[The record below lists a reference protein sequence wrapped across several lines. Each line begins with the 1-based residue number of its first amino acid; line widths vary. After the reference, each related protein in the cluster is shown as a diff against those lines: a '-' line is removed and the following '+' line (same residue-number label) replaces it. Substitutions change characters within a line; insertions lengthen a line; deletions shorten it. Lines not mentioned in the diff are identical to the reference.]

1 MKNDS
6 DDVCWEQTQREHCA
20 SSDALF
26 TQDAS
31 IAGTVSIYIIYT
43 AL

>member
-6 DDVCWEQTQREHCA
+6 DAVRWEMREHCA
-20 SSDALF
+20 SSDTLF